1 VRWIC
6 CIILS
11 EGRKEVRILN
21 EFLGLVGKSISNMS
35 LWSILDILVV
45 SYIFYKG
52 YMLIKETRAEQLLK
66 GIILIITLIPISYVL
81 KLDMLYFILNKT
93 LTIGVLTVIII
104 FQPEIRRA
112 LEHLGRSA
120 FDDKH
125 YPNNKQNLY
134 TTINEIAIAAENLAE
149 SKTGALIVIEQS
161 TGLNELMGAGTLIDA
176 NITANLLENIF
187 VVNTPLHDGATI
199 IRNNRILASGCV
211 LPLTDNTKINK
222 KLGTRHRAAIGL
234 SEVSD
239 ALIIIV
245 SEETG
250 VISLAI
256 NGRITRGYDKEKLKN
271 ILIKIIENRSEK
283 RVKTAGERVKSWIKV
298 KAER

>member
-1 VRWIC
+1 
-6 CIILS
+6 
-11 EGRKEVRILN
+11 LN
-21 EFLGLVGKSISNMS
+21 ELLSILGKSLSNMS
-35 LWSILDILVV
+35 VWSVLDILVV
-45 SYIFYKG
+45 SYIFYKV

-66 GIILIITLIPISYVL
+66 GIILLVLLIPISYLL

-93 LTIGVLTVIII
+93 LTIGVLSIIII

-125 YPNNKQNLY
+125 YPNNREELHA
-134 TTINEIAIAAENLAE
+134 TINEIVAAVQNLADT
-149 SKTGALIVIEQS
+149 KTGSLIVIEQS
-161 TGLNELMGAGTLIDA
+161 TGLNELIGAGTLLDA
-176 NITANLLENIF
+176 NVTANLLENIF

-211 LPLTDNTKINK
+211 LPLTDNNTINK
-222 KLGTRHRAAIGL
+222 KLGTRHRAALGL

-250 VISLAI
+250 VVSLAI
-256 NGRITRGYDKEKLKN
+256 NGRITRGYDKERLKVV
-271 ILIKIIENRSEK
+271 LTKIIENRNERK
-283 RVKTAGERVKSWIKV
+283 VKTAGEKVKSWIKV
-298 KAER
+298 KTER

>member
-1 VRWIC
+1 M
-6 CIILS
+6 
-11 EGRKEVRILN
+11 N
-21 EFLGLVGKSISNMS
+21 EFLSLVGKSLSNMS

-125 YPNNKQNLY
+125 YPNNKQDLY

-149 SKTGALIVIEQS
+149 NKTGALIVIEQS

-176 NITANLLENIF
+176 NVTANLLENIF

-271 ILIKIIENRSEK
+271 ILIKIIENRNEK
-283 RVKTAGERVKSWIKV
+283 RVKTAGEKVKSWIKL

>member
-1 VRWIC
+1 VR
-6 CIILS
+6 ILS
-11 EGRKEVRILN
+11 ELLSMIV
-21 EFLGLVGKSISNMS
+21 KSFSNMS

-45 SYIFYKG
+45 SYIFYKV
-52 YMLIKETRAEQLLK
+52 YMLMKETRAEQLLK
-66 GIILIITLIPISYVL
+66 GIALIIILIPISYL
-81 KLDMLYFILNKT
+81 LRLDMLYFILNKT
-93 LTIGVLTVIII
+93 LTIGVLSVIII

-112 LEHLGRSA
+112 LEHLGRTA

-125 YPNNKQNLY
+125 YPNNKEELNI
-134 TTINEIAIAAENLAE
+134 TINEIAIAVQNLAE
-149 SKTGALIVIEQS
+149 SRTGALIVVEQS
-161 TGLNELMGAGTLIDA
+161 TGLNELIGAGTLLDA
-176 NITANLLENIF
+176 NVTSNLLENIF

-211 LPLTDNTKINK
+211 LPLTDNNTINK

-250 VISLAI
+250 IVSLAV
-256 NGRITRGYDKEKLKN
+256 NGRITRGYDKERLRN
-271 ILIKIIENRSEK
+271 ILIKIIENRNEK
-283 RVKTAGERVKSWIKV
+283 KVKTAGEKVNSWIKV
-298 KAER
+298 KTER